1 MSAARWLAVAAVLA
15 LGVLGLWL
23 GLPKAAPLAPAVES
37 DAVAHSSREPAA
49 ALELLDSV
57 ADPVRP
63 HDSREHAIESARSE
77 ATTAREARSRPER
90 AVSATRPEDFV
101 TVTVRYQSGAPCV
114 GAAVRL
120 EAASVG
126 EQPPRFAAW
135 AVDRRTDS
143 NGRARFDRDELR
155 ITPRVVIHAQAEP
168 GFASRETVFAGRA
181 AVPSEIDLV
190 LERTNVLRVQV
201 RTQLGGELDRPTIVV
216 ATIDD
221 HAPLIRERVTPER
234 GRITAF
240 ALAPGTY
247 EVSAFL
253 ESIGAR
259 AQERITVRGDQSLV
273 LTLAVEPSAPA
284 PLAVAGIVLDE
295 QGKGVAG
302 VPVSVLSRRWQSAE
316 QNARAKR
323 SGGVTDARGVF
334 EVRAEPSDELEVS
347 VADDPFVATYAPSD
361 ARVAHGTEGL
371 VFRRTRSW
379 MPQKIRVHAVD
390 SITNLTLGEVS
401 FSMREL
407 PHGKAQ
413 RIFRGRDGWI
423 DAAVPPRDDLGWT
436 VDAVGH
442 HAVEGRVADLLALV
456 RDGVLQV
463 TLARDPKELEA
474 LAKEGSDAAG
484 APTARRR
491 H

>member
-1 MSAARWLAVAAVLA
+1 MSAVRWLAVAALLA
-15 LGVLGLWL
+15 LGLLGLWL
-23 GLPKAAPLAPAVES
+23 ALPKAVPLTHVVDT
-37 DAVAHSSREPAA
+37 DAIAHSPSEPAA

-57 ADPVRP
+57 VDPART
-63 HDSREHAIESARSE
+63 HDSREHAIENPRTE
-77 ATTAREARSRPER
+77 ATTTRKARAGLARAASSTSP
-90 AVSATRPEDFV
+90 DDLV
-101 TVTVRYQSGAPCV
+101 TVTVRYPSGAPCV

-143 NGRARFDRDELR
+143 KGRARFDRDEVPG
-155 ITPRVVIHAQAEP
+155 TPRVVIHAQAEP
-168 GFASRETVFAGRA
+168 GFATRETVFAGRT

-190 LERTNVLRVQV
+190 LERTYVLRVQV
-201 RTQLGGELDRPTIVV
+201 RTQLGGDLDRPTIVV

-240 ALAPGTY
+240 ALAPGNY

-259 AQERITVRGDQSLV
+259 AKERITVRGDQSLV
-273 LTLAVEPSAPA
+273 LTLAVEPSASA

-295 QGKGVAG
+295 HGKGVAG
-302 VPVSVLSRRWQSAE
+302 VPVSVLSRRWKSTEQS
-316 QNARAKR
+316 ARAKR
-323 SGGVTDARGVF
+323 SGVVTDARGVF
-334 EVRAEPSDELEVS
+334 EVRAESSDELEVS

-379 MPQKIRVHAVD
+379 VPQKIRVHAVD
-390 SITNLTLGEVS
+390 SITSLTLGEVS

-407 PHGKAQ
+407 PQGKAQ

-456 RDGVLQV
+456 RDGVFEV

-474 LAKEGSDAAG
+474 LAKEGLDAPSASSVW
-484 APTARRR
+484 RRR
-491 H
+491 